1 MGAGILIGL
10 RRLFYVLNELNLIKA
25 EQKSISKV
33 LVIPMSE
40 DLKVPIE
47 IANKLRKQGI
57 NTEIYLN
64 DKKLKAKM
72 KYADKLQIPYVIVVG
87 DDEISSEIVKI
98 RNMETGEE
106 KEWNF
111 NEELTNG

>member
-1 MGAGILIGL
+1 MA
-10 RRLFYVLNELNLIKA
+10 
-25 EQKSISKV
+25 
-33 LVIPMSE
+33 E

-47 IANKLRKQGI
+47 IANTLRKQGI

-72 KYADKLQIPYVIVVG
+72 KYADKLQIPYVIIVG
-87 DDEISSEIVKI
+87 EDEIDSGIVKI

-106 KEWNF
+106 KEWNY
-111 NEELTNG
+111 NESLKDVLI